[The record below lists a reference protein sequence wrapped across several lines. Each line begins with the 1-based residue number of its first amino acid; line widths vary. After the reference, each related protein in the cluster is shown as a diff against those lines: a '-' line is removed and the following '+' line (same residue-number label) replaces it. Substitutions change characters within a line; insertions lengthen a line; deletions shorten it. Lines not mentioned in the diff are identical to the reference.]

1 MEGQAANRLTFF
13 GKIALTDGAKATLW
27 FFQTSRCSAWG
38 RGGVH
43 VTLLAEQQQREA
55 RVFSEGLRCGSGSV
69 LGHLLRPSPRRPR

>member
-43 VTLLAEQQQREA
+43 VTLLAEQRQREA
-55 RVFSEGLRCGSGSV
+55 ACSV
-69 LGHLLRPSPRRPR
+69 RDCAAARALF